1 MLEELTDK
9 HLTLFGWFPMLRF
22 LQRTCT
28 YMQYEC
34 IKVNHIQ
41 LLPTFTCG
49 EKKCITENQ
58 PRWTKLQ
65 LGRTNYNLNFTGV
78 GQNVRWFSPYVG
90 QFREWVG
97 QTITSISLP
106 CRTKCSVVSSL
117 RWTISW
123 IGQTNYYLNFT
134 GVGQNVRLFPPH
146 VGQFR
151 EWVGQWPCPTDILR
165 YSIQS
170 IIRKNRG
177 V

>member
-58 PRWTKLQ
+58 PR
-65 LGRTNYNLNFTGV
+65 
-78 GQNVRWFSPYVG
+78 
-90 QFREWVG
+90 
-97 QTITSISLP
+97 
-106 CRTKCSVVSSL
+106 
-117 RWTISW
+117 
-123 IGQTNYYLNFT
+123 
-134 GVGQNVRLFPPH
+134 
-146 VGQFR
+146 
-151 EWVGQWPCPTDILR
+151 
-165 YSIQS
+165 
-170 IIRKNRG
+170 
-177 V
+177 

>member
-1 MLEELTDK
+1 MG
-9 HLTLFGWFPMLRF
+9 H
-22 LQRTCT
+22 
-28 YMQYEC
+28 
-34 IKVNHIQ
+34 
-41 LLPTFTCG
+41 
-49 EKKCITENQ
+49 
-58 PRWTKLQ
+58 
-65 LGRTNYNLNFTGV
+65 TNYNLYFTGV
-78 GQNVRWFSPYVG
+78 GQNARWFPSYVG

-134 GVGQNVRLFPPH
+134 GVGQNIRWFAPYVGQFREWVRQTITSISLASDRMSGCFLPTLDNFVNGSDKVYYYNLNFTGVGQNVRLFPPH